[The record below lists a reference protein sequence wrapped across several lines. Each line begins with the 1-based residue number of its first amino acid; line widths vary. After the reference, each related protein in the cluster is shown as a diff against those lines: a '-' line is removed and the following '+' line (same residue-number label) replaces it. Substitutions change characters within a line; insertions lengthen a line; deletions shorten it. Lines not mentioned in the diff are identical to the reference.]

1 MSTAAPRPRPLY
13 DAFISYSWA
22 KDKPLVARLRK
33 VLQTLGKPWWQRR
46 SLRIFVDETSLS
58 ATPQLWPS
66 IERAMAQSR
75 YMILFAS
82 PEAARSRWV
91 DMEVGTWLRTKPAN
105 TVLIAL
111 SGGELLWDQAT
122 SDFRRDENTPLPPSL
137 RGAFATEP
145 KWVDL
150 RAFREAGNVKSD
162 DRFLAASADFAAI
175 IAGIPK
181 EDLLSE
187 EVRQQRRAVRL
198 AYGAATML
206 GLLALVAAG
215 LGLIAKQ
222 QSDIATENYL
232 TARGTVDRIISSFA
246 GRLSQMQGLT
256 IDTVETAFKEI
267 RRSVDELGMRAAA
280 SDPTFDKTRADLAYE
295 FARTYKKVE
304 SPRAPLLVEESLRL
318 LEGLAAR
325 DAKNRDYTLAISNSH
340 ELMSDLM
347 RTSSPKQAWQ
357 ANEKALALRRQLNTE
372 QPKSSTWAE
381 SLSKSLIRAGDL
393 EAQVNRDFATASK
406 RYYEA
411 LDLSLSW
418 WLQTEDD
425 SSWQRELSWALSK
438 IGDQKSRG
446 SASSQSRHLLT
457 LSRSCACA
465 AGSTSFIAQIPCTKA
480 TCRGRLSGSV
490 APASVSAICLVQTRH
505 SWSRSCCAERYSS
518 ATATT
523 RSGYATCT

>member
-1 MSTAAPRPRPLY
+1 MS
-13 DAFISYSWA
+13 
-22 KDKPLVARLRK
+22 
-33 VLQTLGKPWWQRR
+33 
-46 SLRIFVDETSLS
+46 
-58 ATPQLWPS
+58 
-66 IERAMAQSR
+66 RAMTGSC
-75 YMILFAS
+75 
-82 PEAARSRWV
+82 AA
-91 DMEVGTWLRTKPAN
+91 G
-105 TVLIAL
+105 
-111 SGGELLWDQAT
+111 
-122 SDFRRDENTPLPPSL
+122 
-137 RGAFATEP
+137 
-145 KWVDL
+145 
-150 RAFREAGNVKSD
+150 
-162 DRFLAASADFAAI
+162 ADFAAI

-215 LGLIAKQ
+215 LGLVAKQ

-246 GRLSQMQGLT
+246 GRLSQMQGPTRTLSRRRS
-256 IDTVETAFKEI
+256 
-267 RRSVDELGMRAAA
+267 RRSVAASTSWACAAA

-295 FARTYKKVE
+295 FARTYKKVR

-325 DAKNRDYTLAISNSH
+325 DAKNRDYILAISNSH

-347 RTSSPKQAWQ
+347 RTSLCEAGVASH
-357 ANEKALALRRQLNTE
+357 EKALALRRQLNTE

-418 WLQTEDD
+418 WPGPKTTPV
-425 SSWQRELSWALSK
+425 
-438 IGDQKSRG
+438 G
-446 SASSQSRHLLT
+446 SASYHGPSARSGIRNREAQLVPSPRHLPT
-457 LSRSCACA
+457 L
-465 AGSTSFIAQIPCTKA
+465 AGAVP
-480 TCRGRLSGSV
+480 
-490 APASVSAICLVQTRH
+490 APRVLRA
-505 SWSRSCCAERYSS
+505 
-518 ATATT
+518 
-523 RSGYATCT
+523 